1 MNAQRAGFTLVEVL
15 VALTLAG
22 LAALLVHALFRSV
35 VDGGATLER
44 HRTALDR
51 EMNAERWLVE
61 VLGSVEV
68 GLEGDTPFRGTA
80 QRLEC
85 TALIQVAGGWRERV
99 TLVLTW
105 SGSSLVAQAGPDRVV
120 LRDSVSAFAM
130 DYLIEPGLQARW
142 VRGWE
147 SPVSAP
153 LALRLRT
160 TARIAGVERTDTLLV
175 PLGAR
180 G

>member
-1 MNAQRAGFTLVEVL
+1 MNAHRAGFTLVEVL
-15 VALTLAG
+15 VALSLAG
-22 LAALLVHALFRSV
+22 LAALLAHAVFRSV
-35 VDGGATLER
+35 LDGGATLVR
-44 HRTALDR
+44 QRMALDR

-61 VLGSVEV
+61 TLGSVEV
-68 GLEGDTPFRGTA
+68 GLEGDTPFRGSA
-80 QRLEC
+80 ERLEC
-85 TALIQVAGGWRERV
+85 TTLVQVAGGWRERV

-105 SGSSLVAQAGPDRVV
+105 SGSSLVAQAGHDRVV
-120 LRDSVSAFAM
+120 LRDSVSAFAI
-130 DYLIEPGLQARW
+130 DYLIEPGLHARW

-153 LALRLRT
+153 LAVRLRT
-160 TARIAGVERTDTLLV
+160 TARVSGVERTDTLLV